1 LQSANHGLSYPLD
14 SPLINNTMTD
24 HAANPVISDET
35 EEQIIRTAQQAIS
48 HCRWVVGECAS
59 KWTQRHAKGRTDLD
73 FGNLVGLSGD
83 QVYQR
88 RRVWETF
95 SDVRGQFAALK
106 WSHFYSALNWDDAAD
121 CLQWAEETQAT
132 VAEMKAWRRALRG
145 EDLTS
150 EPEATEIHP
159 TTVVNFVSG
168 ERSFVQDPSDFG
180 SPAGGRRPPMPT
192 GMGECSDTAR
202 VATLARELDP
212 LGDNYAPFHSGAITP
227 PAGEKSEKTEVAEA
241 MSPEQLAKRLCSTLE
256 RCSKA
261 LTEDFVEQLDAL
273 PPKLK
278 QRLIVAVEE
287 LYGTLTGV
295 KA

>member
-1 LQSANHGLSYPLD
+1 MP
-14 SPLINNTMTD
+14 I
-24 HAANPVISDET
+24 AADTS
-35 EEQIIRTAQQAIS
+35 EEQIIRTAQLAIS
-48 HCRWVVGECAS
+48 QCRWVVGDCAS
-59 KWTQRHAKGRTDLD
+59 QWTQRHAKGRTDLD

-83 QVYQR
+83 QIYQR

-95 SDVRGQFAALK
+95 SDVRGQFPGLK

-150 EPEATEIHP
+150 EPEATEIQP
-159 TTVVNFVSG
+159 SGLVNYVSG
-168 ERSFVQDPSDFG
+168 ERAFVQDPADFG
-180 SPAGGRRPPMPT
+180 SPSGMRRPPMPT
-192 GMGECSDTAR
+192 GTGNETDSAR

-212 LGDNYAPFHSGAITP
+212 IGDNYAPFHSGAITP
-227 PAGEKSEKTEVAEA
+227 PPAESSEKSEAVEA

-261 LTEDFVEQLDAL
+261 LTDDFLEQLDTL

-278 QRLIVAVEE
+278 QRLTMTIEE
-287 LYGTLTGV
+287 LYGKLVGV
-295 KA
+295 KV

>member
-1 LQSANHGLSYPLD
+1 
-14 SPLINNTMTD
+14 MTD
-24 HAANPVISDET
+24 HSVTPANTDET

-48 HCRWVVGECAS
+48 HCRWVVGDCAS
-59 KWTQRHAKGRTDLD
+59 KWTQRHSRGRTDLD

-83 QVYQR
+83 QIYQR

-95 SDVRGQFAALK
+95 SDVRSQFPNLK

-145 EDLTS
+145 EDLTA
-150 EPEATEIHP
+150 EPEATEILP
-159 TTVVNFVSG
+159 SGLVNYVSG
-168 ERSFVQDPSDFG
+168 ERSFVQDPADFG
-180 SPAGGRRPPMPT
+180 SAAGMRRPAMPT
-192 GMGECSDTAR
+192 GMGNESDAAR

-227 PAGEKSEKTEVAEA
+227 PPGEMVEKSEVTEAL
-241 MSPEQLAKRLCSTLE
+241 SPEQLAKRLCSTLE

-261 LTEDFVEQLDAL
+261 LTEDFVEQLETL

-278 QRLIVAVEE
+278 KRLTVAIED
-287 LYGTLTGV
+287 LYGRLTGV

>member
-1 LQSANHGLSYPLD
+1 
-14 SPLINNTMTD
+14 MTD
-24 HAANPVISDET
+24 HLADSHISDET
-35 EEQIIRTAQQAIS
+35 EEQIIRAAQQAIS
-48 HCRWVVGECAS
+48 HCRWVVGECAY
-59 KWTQRHAKGRTDLD
+59 KWTQRHAKGRTDHD

-83 QVYQR
+83 QIYQR

-95 SDVRGQFAALK
+95 SDVREQFAALK

-145 EDLTS
+145 EDLTA
-150 EPEATEIHP
+150 EPEATE
-159 TTVVNFVSG
+159 VLGAGQVSFLSG
-168 ERSFVQDPSDFG
+168 ERAFVQNPADFG
-180 SPAGGRRPPMPT
+180 LAPGARRPPMPS
-192 GMGECSDTAR
+192 GMGNESEAAR

-212 LGDNYAPFHSGAITP
+212 IGDNYAPFHSGAIHP
-227 PAGEKSEKTEVAEA
+227 PAGEVSEKSEAAET

-256 RCSKA
+256 RCNKA
-261 LTEDFVEQLDAL
+261 LTDDFIEQLDTL

-278 QRLIVAVEE
+278 QRLLSCIEE
-287 LYGTLTGV
+287 LSEKLTAV